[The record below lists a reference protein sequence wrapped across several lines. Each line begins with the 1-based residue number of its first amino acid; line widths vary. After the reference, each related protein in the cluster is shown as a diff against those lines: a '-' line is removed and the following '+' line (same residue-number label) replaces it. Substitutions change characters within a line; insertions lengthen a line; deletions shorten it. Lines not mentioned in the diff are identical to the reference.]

1 MEHLGIVRI
10 VLPGA
15 AEFASPGDATRPGSS
30 LEGDLLRNEEKTK
43 RNRIF
48 LLEKTELVIVREIV
62 GSHDM

>member
-15 AEFASPGDATRPGSS
+15 AKFASPGDATRPGSS

-43 RNRIF
+43 RKRNFSGR
-48 LLEKTELVIVREIV
+48 KNKLVIV